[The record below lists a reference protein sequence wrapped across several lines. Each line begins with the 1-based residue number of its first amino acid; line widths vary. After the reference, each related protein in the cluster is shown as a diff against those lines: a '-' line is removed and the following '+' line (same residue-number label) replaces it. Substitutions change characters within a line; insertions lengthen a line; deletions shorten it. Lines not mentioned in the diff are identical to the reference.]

1 MPKSKSLPANYAT
14 CKAEFVKKLNS
25 IAYSKRSYEL
35 FRDWLEMSAI
45 ACHQM
50 PYLSGDLE
58 RDQTFD
64 DLKAQY
70 KKLEVQYKPE
80 ELQIFGELF
89 GIVTIALDSQFG
101 DFLGEVYMQCEFGSD
116 RAGQFFT
123 PWAIS
128 ILMAEMAVKGLKEKV
143 EAQGIITIS
152 DPACGAGGMLIATA
166 EVMLKDGID
175 PRTHAQ
181 FSAVDVDRNCFNM
194 AYIQLSLLGL
204 QGIVTHGN
212 TLSLVVYEERP
223 TMQLRLFQQWRS
235 QKIQEQKAIAA
246 MRDFIMGAPEAEN
259 APPILQTFEDS
270 STEVPPPTTVEA
282 INQTQVAPK
291 RSQSKKAL
299 QRDSPGQLPLF

>member
-1 MPKSKSLPANYAT
+1 MPKSKSLPPASYTT
-14 CKAEFVKKLNS
+14 CKAEFVKKLNA
-25 IAYSKRSYEL
+25 IAHHKRSYEV
-35 FRDWLEMSAI
+35 FRDWLEATAI

-50 PYLSGDLE
+50 PYLSGHIEPTQEFHDLE
-58 RDQTFD
+58 A
-64 DLKAQY
+64 KY
-70 KKLEVQYKPE
+70 KKIEAQYKPE
-80 ELQIFGELF
+80 EWTKFAELL
-89 GIVTIALDSQFG
+89 GVTMMALGDRMG

-128 ILMAEMAVKGLKEKV
+128 ILMAEMTVTDLKGKV

-166 EVMLKDGID
+166 EAMLKDGID

-204 QGIVTHGN
+204 QAIVTHGN

-223 TMQLRLFQQWRS
+223 TMQLRFFQQWRLE
-235 QKIQEQKAIAA
+235 KIQEQKAIAA
-246 MRDFIMGAPEAEN
+246 MRDLIMGAPEVEDD
-259 APPILQTFEDS
+259 PPILQTFEDS
-270 STEVPPPTTVEA
+270 STEVPPPTVEA

-291 RSQSKKAL
+291 RSQGKKAL